1 MPDWRKQGQ
10 ESASNKKEGASLK
23 LEEGVTCFRVMP
35 DKADI
40 LPDGRYHPKDGG
52 HSPYREYRL
61 HRHWGPDDAT
71 VTCGK
76 DIDGKGRCWGCD
88 VIIPQ
93 LEKDP
98 RKAEQLKKVGPQEQ
112 FVIQAS
118 KFDGNTSKFK
128 LPKIMYLSTGA
139 GIPGKPGTNTVAL
152 RVLTKIVGTRKDY
165 IDPIKGFN
173 LNVERTGQ
181 GLKTKY
187 PSIEGDETPTKVP
200 LAVIQAVVSLDTLL
214 PKYDEEDMKSL
225 WFGRPRRDRN
235 EQDEPRDGAAA
246 DEGTQYD
253 DSAEDAPMADEY
265 AEDAPLDLEGEFT
278 DEAAEEYTEDDA
290 PVDEQAPVE
299 EEAAEEGE
307 YGVDDAPEEYSNDA
321 EFAHDPPPP
330 PARRPAPTAGRP
342 PARTAAPPHR
352 APARQPAPAA
362 RPDARPPARPAP
374 APARPAA
381 RPPARPAP
389 AATKKAAPAAA
400 KRPAPR
406 R

>member
-23 LEEGVTCFRVMP
+23 LEEGITCFRAMP

-52 HSPYREYRL
+52 HPPYREYRL

-88 VIIPQ
+88 IIIPQ

-118 KFDGNTSKFK
+118 KFDVNTSKFK

-173 LNVERTGQ
+173 INVERTGQ

-235 EQDEPRDGAAA
+235 EAASGGTEDEPAAEEYT
-246 DEGTQYD
+246 EG
-253 DSAEDAPMADEY
+253 EDAPMADEY
-265 AEDAPLDLEGEFT
+265 AEDAPLEEAVDEDGNPIT
-278 DEAAEEYTEDDA
+278 DEEYTEEEPAAEEEPLVDDA
-290 PVDEQAPVE
+290 PE
-299 EEAAEEGE
+299 E
-307 YGVDDAPEEYSNDA
+307 YGVDDAPEEYSND
-321 EFAHDPPPP
+321 EEPEPP
-330 PARRPAPTAGRP
+330 PARRPAPTQGRQ
-342 PARTAAPPHR
+342 PARTAAPPQR
-352 APARQPAPAA
+352 APARQAPPARPAAKPAPAA
-362 RPDARPPARPAP
+362 RPAATKRPAP
-374 APARPAA
+374 APA
-381 RPPARPAP
+381 
-389 AATKKAAPAAA
+389 KK
-400 KRPAPR
+400 PAPR